1 MAKELFVS
9 VKDRIATKTGDEV
22 YICGNSDYTVKF
34 DFDSD
39 WNGIE
44 HKTARFDKRDGTY
57 VDQVFTGNVC
67 PVPVLSNIYAFNVGV
82 FAGNLHTTTPAYV
95 PAKKSILCG
104 GGLPADPQPDVY
116 TQIMALLNSMNPGGS
131 FGEEN
136 AGMLVCIGADGS
148 LLPLTLGAGLAI
160 IDGSLVV
167 TNIQATAAICGQV
180 LCGEAICGEV

>member
-34 DFDSD
+34 DFDSEWD
-39 WNGIE
+39 GIE
-44 HKTARFDKRDGTY
+44 HKTARFDKRDGTF

-67 PVPVLSNIYAFNVGV
+67 PVPILSDIYAFNIGV
-82 FAGNLHTTTPAYV
+82 YAGNLHTTTPAYV

-104 GGLPADPQPDVY
+104 GGLPANPQPDVY
-116 TQIMALLNSMNPGGS
+116 AQIMALLNSMKPGGS
-131 FGEEN
+131 FSEEN

-148 LLPLTLGAGLAI
+148 LIPLTLGAGLAI
-160 IDGSLVV
+160 VDGSLVV

-180 LCGEAICGEV
+180 LCGETICGEV